1 MPRSLDRARESWR
14 AAAMNEYSS
23 LRQLKDSVRL
33 DSHGSIA
40 TQGLRS
46 CVWKIFLLFDT
57 LDRDEWQRTL
67 ASSRSAY
74 NSLHAHFVLPAED
87 PGAAATDLD
96 PLSQETENST
106 RQRLHKDEDLRA
118 EILQDV
124 ERCMLDYTREPET
137 QRMLVDI
144 LFTFSKLNP
153 DISYRQGMHE
163 IAAHLLWVVLD
174 DAVVADNSSKALGED
189 SIIKTVFDFEYVEHD
204 TFVIFAQ
211 VMQNAKTFY
220 LSEGSSSIA
229 ARSRHIFE
237 ELLPQVDGALMSH
250 LQSLDIVPQ
259 VFLIRWVRLLFVR
272 EFAFED
278 VLCLW
283 DVIFA
288 EDPSLELVDYICLTL
303 LLRIR
308 WHLLDADYNGAL
320 GLLLKYPELDKDLPA
335 QVLGLDALYLK
346 SHLNREGGSY
356 CVLKYTGRPLPES
369 NRPATPPALQRNI
382 TTFSGI
388 NAARRTAQPR
398 LEGLLQTTAK
408 NLYAQGGKLG
418 LGKAVRNAVDEV
430 HKKAQ
435 EIRTAQTPTPPPRR
449 QSRVKELETRNQQL
463 SELLGTAVDELW
475 EYQRSVSEADDQAK
489 HMDNVEKLSEAI
501 AKVQLIQV
509 YLAQPSLQL
518 AERSFHAYK
527 RDGGA
532 SPKKPAGNQDAP
544 ESKESSSSSAL
555 MQEHENHDDH
565 VANSTSLADPAS
577 FEDIVNIGQP
587 GDPLSTPTEKNVHT
601 RVLDDAEPQ
610 GTVRTK
616 SHRLRPSLEQSSFS
630 FMLGQ
635 VNAAEAPR
643 ASPSANDR
651 TNASLFGD
659 RPSTPR
665 KANTE
670 SNRAGDEDFDILSL
684 KRAKG
689 DRK

>member
-1 MPRSLDRARESWR
+1 MPRSLDSARECWR
-14 AAAMNEYSS
+14 AAALHEYST
-23 LRQLKDSVRL
+23 LRQLKDDVRL
-33 DSHGSIA
+33 DGHASVA
-40 TQGLRS
+40 TRGLRS
-46 CVWKIFLLFDT
+46 CVWKVFLLFDT
-57 LDRDEWQRTL
+57 LDRAEWQRTL

-74 NSLHAHFVLPAED
+74 NSLHAHFVLPAD
-87 PGAAATDLD
+87 HPGAAAAALD
-96 PLSQETENST
+96 PLSQETENPSG
-106 RQRLHKDEDLRA
+106 QRPQQDENLRA

-124 ERCMLDYTREPET
+124 ERCMLDFTREPET
-137 QRMLVDI
+137 LRMLVDI
-144 LFTFSKLNP
+144 LFTFCKLNP

-174 DAVVADNSSKALGED
+174 DAVAVDDSSRALGED
-189 SIIKTVFDFEYVEHD
+189 SIIKTMFDLEYVEHD

-220 LSEGSSSIA
+220 LSEGSASIA
-229 ARSRHIFE
+229 VRSRHIFE

-250 LQSLDIVPQ
+250 LRSLDIVPQ

-283 DVIFA
+283 DVLFA

-308 WHLLDADYNGAL
+308 WHLLDADYNAAL
-320 GLLLKYPELDKDLPA
+320 GLLLKYPELDEDLPA
-335 QVLGLDALYLK
+335 QVLALDALYLK
-346 SHLNREGGSY
+346 SHLNSEGGSY

-398 LEGLLQTTAK
+398 LEGLLHTTAK
-408 NLYAQGGKLG
+408 NIYAQGGKLG

-449 QSRVKELETRNQQL
+449 QPRTKELEARNKQL
-463 SELLGTAVDELW
+463 SDLLGAAVDELW
-475 EYQRSVSEADDQAK
+475 EYQRSVSESGDPA
-489 HMDNVEKLSEAI
+489 HHVNSVEKLSAAV

-518 AERSFHAYK
+518 AEPSFHDHK
-527 RDGGA
+527 REGSA
-532 SPKKPAGNQDAP
+532 SPKKPVGKHDASESKHSLRSSAP
-544 ESKESSSSSAL
+544 ES
-555 MQEHENHDDH
+555 DDH
-565 VANSTSLADPAS
+565 VTNSTILADPSS
-577 FEDIVNIGQP
+577 FEDIVGISHLSGSA
-587 GDPLSTPTEKNVHT
+587 LSTSRDTDTQVVDK
-601 RVLDDAEPQ
+601 AEVKDTAPS
-610 GTVRTK
+610 K
-616 SHRLRPSLEQSSFS
+616 SHALRPSLEQSSFS

-635 VNAAEAPR
+635 VNAAEGLR
-643 ASPSANDR
+643 ASPSANNR
-651 TNASLFGD
+651 TSNSLFGD
-659 RPSTPR
+659 PLSVPR

-670 SNRAGDEDFDILSL
+670 EPRGDDEEFDILSL
-684 KRAKG
+684 KRAQG